1 MQEHNKKNLSYFAQ
15 QAVMI
20 QKIFRGFYVRKYVH
34 NFYLRKE
41 ELQAL
46 AAKNDQFRK
55 ELDEFGKAQA
65 AESE

>member
-1 MQEHNKKNLSYFAQ
+1 MEEHNKKNFNYFAQ

-55 ELDEFGKAQA
+55 ELD
-65 AESE
+65 

>member
-1 MQEHNKKNLSYFAQ
+1 
-15 QAVMI
+15 MI

>member
-65 AESE
+65 AENE

>member
-1 MQEHNKKNLSYFAQ
+1 MFRSFNSRKQFKIKKMQEDNRKNLLYFAK
-15 QAVMI
+15 QAVLI

-46 AAKNDQFRK
+46 DKKNQ
-55 ELDEFGKAQA
+55 
-65 AESE
+65 